1 MDGIRLVVVVVVTG
15 VGEIL
20 LMGMQ
25 DGGTLSL
32 VDTFESVDDS
42 TYPIRNANDVEVVFT
57 DGQAFLVLAGSQ
69 AVTQPNLEGVTLFD
83 IGGGVDVLTGSAAND
98 DILGFDEGDSL
109 SGLGGSDRIYGAKNE
124 DTIRGGAGFD
134 LLGGGLGADLVYGG
148 SGGDE
153 ISGGQGADV
162 MDGGLGRDL
171 LSYRDAGGRVN
182 VNLATGAV
190 SGAGAAGD
198 VILNFERVTGS
209 RFADTLT
216 GDSLDNGIYGGDG
229 NDRLNGGAGNDTM
242 NGLVGDDRVFGDA
255 GSDAISGGGGLNLL
269 FGGDGNDRI
278 QFGSGDDYV
287 RGGSG
292 ADEFLWVPSAAFLG
306 KIYDFT
312 QGEDVIDLS
321 ALHPSILT
329 PETLL
334 GLLQTVGGV
343 HTRLFINGDRG
354 ILIRDITVAEL
365 TLSDFVF

>member
-1 MDGIRLVVVVVVTG
+1 MDGIRLVVVVTG

-83 IGGGVDVLTGSAAND
+83 I
-98 DILGFDEGDSL
+98 
-109 SGLGGSDRIYGAKNE
+109 
-124 DTIRGGAGFD
+124 
-134 LLGGGLGADLVYGG
+134 
-148 SGGDE
+148 
-153 ISGGQGADV
+153 
-162 MDGGLGRDL
+162 
-171 LSYRDAGGRVN
+171 
-182 VNLATGAV
+182 
-190 SGAGAAGD
+190 
-198 VILNFERVTGS
+198 
-209 RFADTLT
+209 
-216 GDSLDNGIYGGDG
+216 
-229 NDRLNGGAGNDTM
+229 
-242 NGLVGDDRVFGDA
+242 
-255 GSDAISGGGGLNLL
+255 GGGLNLL

-365 TLSDFVF
+365 TLSDFVFSHRMPGLPDRAGHPVVAA